1 MQDEFTEVT
10 LLAEV
15 VATQHAITTSDFDLD
30 AVMSEIVTQAR
41 RLTLA
46 DGAVVEMVEGDEVVY
61 RAVAGSSEPYLG
73 LRLKI
78 ATSLSGLCVS
88 SGEIVLC
95 DDSETDSRVDGEA
108 TRKVGTRSM
117 VVVPLR
123 HRDAVAG
130 VLKVS
135 SREPGAFGERELR
148 ILQMLA
154 DVLGS
159 AVVRAELVD
168 RLALAATSDAL
179 TALPNRR
186 SWEER
191 VPTEL
196 ARARRLRAPFTV
208 AVIDIDHFKAFNDAN
223 GHPAGDSLLSECARR
238 WGGELREVDHHARIG
253 GEEFGLA
260 LPGCSATAAVDVLAR
275 LRQAI
280 RPLCTV
286 SVGIAEWDG
295 SEEWRDLVA
304 RADAALYHAK
314 REGRDRVALAIDTLT
329 RLIS

>member
-15 VATQHAITTSDFDLD
+15 VATQHAISTSDFDLD
-30 AVMSEIVTQAR
+30 AVMSEIVTQTR
-41 RLTLA
+41 RLTHA
-46 DGAVVEMVEGDEVVY
+46 DGAVVEMVEGHEMVY

-78 ATSLSGLCVS
+78 ATSLSGRCVS

-95 DDSETDSRVDGEA
+95 DDSETDPRVDREA
-108 TRKVGTRSM
+108 TRTVGARSM

-135 SREPGAFGERELR
+135 SRRASAFGERELR
-148 ILQMLA
+148 VLQMMA

-159 AVVRAELVD
+159 AIVRAELVD
-168 RLALAATSDAL
+168 RLALAATTDAL
-179 TALPNRR
+179 TSLPNRR
-186 SWEER
+186 SWDER

-208 AVIDIDHFKAFNDAN
+208 AVIDIDHFKAYNDAN
-223 GHPAGDSLLSECARR
+223 GHAEGDRLLARCARL
-238 WGGELREVDHHARIG
+238 WAGELREVDHLARIG

-260 LPGCSATAAVDVLAR
+260 LPGCSATEAIDVLAR
-275 LRQAI
+275 LRAAT

-286 SVGIAEWDG
+286 SAGIAAWDAA
-295 SEEWRDLVA
+295 EEWRELVA
-304 RADAALYHAK
+304 RADAALYRAK
-314 REGRDRVALAIDTLT
+314 RDGRDRVALAIDTLT

>member
-15 VATQHAITTSDFDLD
+15 VATQHAISTSDFDLD
-30 AVMSEIVTQAR
+30 AVMNEVVTQTR
-41 RLTLA
+41 RLTRA
-46 DGAVVEMVEGDEVVY
+46 DGAVVELVEEDEMVY

-78 ATSLSGLCVS
+78 VTSLSGVCVS
-88 SGEIVLC
+88 TGEIVLC
-95 DDSETDSRVDGEA
+95 DDSETDPRVDRDA
-108 TRKVGTRSM
+108 ARKVGARSM

-123 HRDAVAG
+123 HRESVAG

-135 SREPGAFGERELR
+135 SRRPRAFGERELR
-148 ILQMLA
+148 VLQMMA

-159 AVVRAELVD
+159 AIVRAELVD
-168 RLALAATSDAL
+168 RLAVAATTDTL

-191 VPTEL
+191 VPLEL
-196 ARARRLRAPFTV
+196 ARARRLRASVTV
-208 AVIDIDHFKAFNDAN
+208 AVVDIVHLKAYHDTN
-223 GHPAGDSLLSECARR
+223 GHAAGDRLLSQCARVWTR
-238 WGGELREVDHHARIG
+238 ELREVDHLARIG

-260 LPGCSATAAVDVLAR
+260 LPGCSGTETVDVLAR
-275 LRQAI
+275 LREAT

-286 SVGIAEWDG
+286 SAGIAEWDSTEG
-295 SEEWRDLVA
+295 WRELVA
-304 RADAALYHAK
+304 RADAALCRAK
-314 REGRDRVALAIDTLT
+314 REGRDRVALAIDSLT